1 VADTLYGIRLT
12 ILEICGRSASDR
24 QKVLCRDRITVLVGI
39 SSCVLYRV
47 KPTRPIPRIFK
58 FHTKLKREP
67 RLHTFSDSVLWLYIH
82 CTYRSCLTL
91 LNNAK
96 NSIKI
101 VNTHDIQ
108 LAPVYTVD
116 MPSGPSGSYRLNSCF
131 PRFCHPQ
138 RLDLIQVIDLDSGDP
153 THTSIS
159 DYHSRVTKA
168 KIV

>member
-116 MPSGPSGSYRLNSCF
+116 MPSGPSGSYRL
-131 PRFCHPQ
+131 